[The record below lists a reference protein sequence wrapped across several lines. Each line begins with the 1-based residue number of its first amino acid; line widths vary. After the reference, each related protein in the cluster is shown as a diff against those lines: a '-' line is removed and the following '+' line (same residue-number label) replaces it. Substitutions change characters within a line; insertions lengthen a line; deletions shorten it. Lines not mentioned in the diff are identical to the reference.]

1 MPAAAAQDRSCVEF
15 AFRPNFRGVSG
26 KFSVALATRKPLPAA
41 FELDR
46 DDIAFAVVMGAA
58 RLNIY
63 VRTDDVHVVNVS
75 IHAEIAVAG
84 A

>member
-1 MPAAAAQDRSCVEF
+1 MAAAAAKDHGFVELTS
-15 AFRPNFRGVSG
+15 RPNFREVSG
-26 KFSVALATRKPLPAA
+26 KFRMALVTREPLSAA

-46 DDIAFAVVMGAA
+46 DDIAFAVVMSPA

-63 VRTDDVHVVNVS
+63 VRADDVHVVNAS